1 MLRAHRLWAL
11 GAALVLLNLCPS
23 LVGAQLGIDS
33 QNASGELCE
42 CSPTCE
48 GDVGGSSGT
57 GCHGRIVP
65 REDCPCCKVCAQ
77 GVGSPCAPP
86 ALPCD
91 SQFGLVCS
99 AESICEAAQVCQSDN
114 DCPDDRFCLGT
125 ACVDPCPILTPCEGA
140 IQGGECSTKDHVAQ
154 CRCPEGTI
162 KNSAGTNCMPNNGTT
177 EGCQYEG
184 RLYAAGEVRYSGE
197 CQEQCRCGTD
207 GQFACGPVSCPIGL
221 FLTGQ
226 HSKEELCIE
235 LRNRPETDECCV
247 VVVCANNQTHP
258 SLLISPG
265 SHRLGPIS
273 GEEASSLRGN
283 SPPLSGRSVSQ
294 ERPKPITED
303 EYQRRLKDLEQELNK
318 DQSEKKPTG
327 SKLNSNHT
335 EIEKEHPTKVTESDD
350 SVQKDVL
357 PVDVADV
364 TEESQVETSTHLDDI
379 SEQATTVPSV
389 QLEDELV
396 TTMMPD
402 VQQDDEEAAT
412 ETPIPAVVVELNE
425 HGHEV
430 HKITVGEAIEVVT
443 QPIGGGVESTTLGA
457 EMEET
462 TTQPPTEEMT
472 TELTPVEDEVG
483 FVSAREGKMAP
494 EDTIL
499 TNEST
504 GVMKEKDD
512 VTGRSAAGG
521 LKVLAV
527 THNSSTLVLP
537 STKGGD
543 VYYKS
548 SDGTEW
554 QRVNVEAG
562 QDSFVLKG
570 LQPKTEYTLKWSGES
585 SGSAKMTIKT
595 EDGCIVENVS
605 YGVGQDWAIGC
616 DQRCSCRPGGKP
628 SCQPRCLFLPGAV
641 QDPLCTEVP
650 YPEDPECCVTYECKK
665 EDTNPVILD
674 DKRTPGQPKLL
685 VTGETHNSV
694 TLAWDDFRAKTHEG
708 GYVVEY
714 REEKEVG
721 SAGPETPW
729 MRKELPT
736 GQIPKHTVDNLK
748 PNTIYE
754 VRVSIYDET
763 DDSRP
768 GESTETLTVR
778 TQPGCLYNN
787 ESHVV
792 GEFFIGCEKRCMCLV
807 SGDVKCFERCSI
819 PYFRVNYFK
828 DDPLCREVPE
838 EGDECCVMVQ
848 CASGDSTVT
857 EVENGTSITN
867 MTNDNCSQTVCGAN
881 AVCVSHTMNV
891 DILNLSDNTPLV
903 FGRCQCLDGFISKP
917 SDPNSCIPD
926 PTRNIKEGVCT
937 FKSNTYQPGEV
948 FYNECE
954 YRCSCNNNTEI
965 ECEPRCEFT
974 HKNGSKVEPGCEYTP
989 DPEDSCCMLRVCN
1002 STSETAGDAGRSP
1015 SLISDGCT
1023 VDNVTYAKD
1032 EKFYKGCQTQCVCM
1046 GFGDVS
1052 CVPRCPPL
1060 KVLVSDTAKHCQT
1073 LPDPEDSCCSITVC
1087 DEETPDVMKANITE
1101 MEKEMI
1107 MMKERMKNT
1116 TEMEKE
1122 MLMKRMTELE
1132 REMLMENISQLDTV
1146 LRNMIEEKNVLIN
1159 SNISDSEKDMLK
1171 KNMLEIEM
1179 MMKDVVE
1186 MEKDITTRN
1195 LTDEE
1200 KETLKSKLT
1209 AMQRNLTDEL
1219 LSEGKNDIDEHTR
1232 LHLLGIEH
1240 SHDMDGKKNNTHT
1253 HDDGTTHSHHDGH
1266 LAHTHDEKN
1275 NTHTHE
1281 DGITHTHTGGHLPH
1295 THDEMNVTHTH
1306 EDGTTHTHPG
1316 GHLPHTH
1323 DEMNVTHTHE
1333 DGTTHTHPGGH
1344 LPHTHD
1350 DMNVTHTHEDGMT
1363 HSHPGG
1369 HLPHT
1374 HDDMNVTHT
1383 HEDGTTHTHPGGHL
1397 PHTHDDMNHTH
1408 IHPDLND
1415 VEGLHS
1421 HAHTHGNDT
1430 HSHDHMDGSHNETHH
1445 MHEDGTVHLHHNMP
1459 GQENET
1465 HHMHEDGEVHLHH
1478 NMPGWKND
1486 THHMHEDGEVHMHHN
1501 MPGGKNETH
1510 HMHEDGE
1517 VHLHHN
1523 MPGQENDTHHM
1534 HEDGEVHMHHNM
1546 PGGKNET
1553 HHMHEDG
1560 EVHLHHN
1567 MPGQEND
1574 THHMH
1579 EDGSVHMHHSMPGW
1593 KNETHHMHEDGAV
1606 HLHHNM
1612 PGQENDTHHMHEDG
1626 DVHMHHNMPGWEND
1640 THHMHEDGAVHM
1652 HHDMA
1657 GKDNETDH
1665 TSHVDEVHGRTAFG
1679 TLEKKNRAEDL
1690 GTFDLSILRV
1700 EPINSTSV
1708 VIRVGVSESVLSQI
1722 LINENQHLKVLY
1734 SPDSQTWMEKN
1745 VSVSDIKV
1753 ENMDEILL
1761 QVSDLEPSTPYQFR
1775 ISYRDHVSST
1785 SKARLLDASSD
1796 SGVEHGE
1803 TIQSGCVIGTKF
1815 IEEKECGRHCTCA
1828 EDGLAQCFPRCP
1840 VVNLPE
1846 QLSQNCTMILSPE
1859 DPCCHVPDCLLNL
1872 FMQGGNGTFE
1882 NLGMNNSDFGFI
1894 FNNATNDLGWAG
1906 EIDLRRMADGELE
1919 LHAIGSSSGN
1929 VSLDILNKEHS
1940 GSPTEEHIHLNTL
1953 IPENNDHSFVQ
1964 GMPMNSSVLPVEAS
1978 GLHNQSSETSTSGF
1992 NEAGPTLRTR
2002 TEVPHTSVTQ
2012 AEVHEETLMRSEHDE
2027 INLTHPPERDSQFP
2041 DVHVAEN
2048 HMVPQDHDN
2057 IDVSN
2062 SSSQFPRGPFILFG
2076 NVEALNDSAGV
2087 DISVSHNLTGIHDEN
2102 EVVAASHTPENM
2114 ESIAVN
2120 APGQINDG
2128 NSSLAIASTFD
2139 GESTHDASS
2148 QPNTQ
2153 GSYLPN
2159 VDEASFRES
2168 VEGDD
2173 SFYLPE
2179 DDENFHHW
2187 EHTSQHTHQES
2198 DPATPLGI
2206 PNDHGDTHL
2215 LNLPGETAHVLEN
2228 GNESHVTSVNENPSY
2243 IPSEREGSLFI
2254 PSGNE
2259 EPFYLPTTNGTPH
2272 YLPNTNE
2279 APNYP
2284 HTWTEQGQPLA
2295 HPNEGNPSYLSTSE
2309 TPTFSE
2315 GLPFASGIPPSSYN
2329 EADVSDH
2336 LKDNLQ
2342 AGIHIDHSEMCS
2354 YNGRYY
2360 KRGQEFYEGCSQS
2373 CICSSNLEVHCAEI
2387 ECPVT
2392 FGLQLYD
2399 PDCVEWDLDKDY
2411 IPTPPKCC
2419 PQVKCIQTS
2428 ACEYMG
2434 QKFTNF
2440 DSIPRELTGCS
2451 QKCSCTYGNVTCIDV
2466 CPPISDTPPSELNCA
2481 PEDAIRV
2488 TLPGETCC
2496 ETWQCAAQSVNGTP
2510 IEFPL
2515 PPESV
2520 HPQGFDNEVDLISRP
2535 HVNPLDAT
2543 TAQIMFVTPNH
2554 YQGLPGELL
2563 VRYTSD
2569 PARQPNPE
2577 DWTREIIVPAGST
2590 ISQSKWDYILND
2602 LKPSTQYAMQVML
2615 TIMGADPIMSPVFS
2629 YNSPRGASTP
2639 PTTTPLARLDIDAQ
2653 LYVSE
2658 ITKTS
2663 AKVSW
2668 RIFNQEE
2675 LKYIDGVQ
2683 LKYIAKGK
2691 LIPKFS
2697 QMFHRNN
2704 DQMDLRD
2711 LQPGTEYTVDLVFIT
2726 HKNQSTEVSNT
2737 NPYVFETLPEEDKY
2751 AFDIVITAGNVTSQT
2766 AEIFYSGVSELEE
2779 KLVHVYKAV
2788 YLREEGNI
2796 QSEIFKIPKAD
2807 EERKIFLNEL
2817 KPDVEYEVWLDAY
2830 LTNGRKKKSNV
2841 ITIKTK
2847 AGQLPKPERSEV
2859 DPALS
2864 DKQIHY
2870 SYYPALVA
2878 VAIIA
2883 AIACV
2888 GFLGLLVILLRKQNH
2903 AKAHINSSRNNAAY
2917 DNPSYKVGDNGYD
2930 MEMNGIKG
2938 SGNGATHMEDP

>member
-1 MLRAHRLWAL
+1 MSRAHRLWAL

-33 QNASGELCE
+33 QNASGEPCE
-42 CSPTCE
+42 CSPSCE

-77 GVGSPCAPP
+77 GFGSPCAPP

-91 SQFGLVCS
+91 SQFGIVCS
-99 AESICEAAQVCQSDN
+99 AESICEAALVCQSDN
-114 DCPDDRFCLGT
+114 DCPDDHFCLGT

-140 IQGGECSTKDHVAQ
+140 IQGGECFTKGHVAQ

-162 KNSAGTNCMPNNGTT
+162 KNSAGTNCIPNNGTT
-177 EGCQYEG
+177 EGCQFEG
-184 RLYAAGEVRYSGE
+184 RLYAVGEVRYNGD
-197 CQEQCRCGTD
+197 CQEQCRCGTG
-207 GQFACGPVSCPIGL
+207 GQFVCGPVSCPTGL

-226 HSKEELCIE
+226 HSKDELCIE

-247 VVVCANNQTHP
+247 VVVCANNSTHP

-273 GEEASSLRGN
+273 GEKDSPLHGN
-283 SPPLSGRSVSQ
+283 APPLSGRSVSQ
-294 ERPKPITED
+294 ERAKPITEE
-303 EYQRRLKDLEQELNK
+303 EYQKRLKDLEHELNK
-318 DQSEKKPTG
+318 DQSEKKATG

-335 EIEKEHPTKVTESDD
+335 EIEKEHPKVTESDD
-350 SVQKDVL
+350 SVQKGVL
-357 PVDVADV
+357 PEDEVTV
-364 TEESQVETSTHLDDI
+364 TEEPQVETSTHLNDI
-379 SEQATTVPSV
+379 SEQATTVLPDV
-389 QLEDELV
+389 EQEDELF

-425 HGHEV
+425 QGHEV

-443 QPIGGGVESTTLGA
+443 QPVGEVESTTLGA

-462 TTQPPTEEMT
+462 TTQPQTEEMT
-472 TELTPVEDEVG
+472 TELTPVEEEVG

-499 TNEST
+499 TNESSSGT
-504 GVMKEKDD
+504 MKEKDG
-512 VTGRSAAGG
+512 VTAGG

-554 QRVNVEAG
+554 QRASVEAG

-595 EDGCIVENVS
+595 EDGCIVESVS

-616 DQRCSCRPGGKP
+616 DQRCSCRPGGKT

-650 YPEDPECCVTYECKK
+650 YPEDPDCCVTYECKK
-665 EDTNPVILD
+665 EDANPVILD

-787 ESHVV
+787 ESYVA

-807 SGDVKCFERCSI
+807 SGDVKCFERCSV
-819 PYFRVNYFK
+819 PYFRVNSFK

-838 EGDECCVMVQ
+838 EGDECCVIVQ

-891 DILNLSDNTPLV
+891 DILNLSDDTPLV

-974 HKNGSKVEPGCEYTP
+974 HKNGSKVEPGCEYKP

-1002 STSETAGDAGRSP
+1002 STSESAGDAGRSP

-1052 CVPRCPPL
+1052 CFSRCPPL

-1132 REMLMENISQLDTV
+1132 REMLMENISQLETV
-1146 LRNMIEEKNVLIN
+1146 LRNMIEEKGVLIN
-1159 SNISDSEKDMLK
+1159 SNISDSEKEMLI

-1200 KETLKSKLT
+1200 KESLKSKLT

-1240 SHDMDGKKNNTHT
+1240 SHDIDEKKNNTHT
-1253 HDDGTTHSHHDGH
+1253 HDDGTTHGHHDGH
-1266 LAHTHDEKN
+1266 LPHTHDDKN

-1281 DGITHTHTGGHLPH
+1281 DGITHTHPDGHLPH

-1306 EDGTTHTHPG
+1306 EDGTTHTHSGGNLPHTHDETNVTHTHEDGITHTHPGGNLPHTHDDDETNVTHTHEDGTTHTHPGGNLPHTHDETNVTHTHEDGTTHTHPGGNLPHTHDDDEMNITHTHEDGTTHTHPGGHLSHTHDDTNVTHTHEDGITHTHPG

-1323 DEMNVTHTHE
+1323 DDMNITHTHE

-1350 DMNVTHTHEDGMT
+1350 DMNI
-1363 HSHPGG
+1363 
-1369 HLPHT
+1369 
-1374 HDDMNVTHT
+1374 THT
-1383 HEDGTTHTHPGGHL
+1383 HEDGTTHTHPSGHF

-1408 IHPDLND
+1408 THPDMND
-1415 VEGLHS
+1415 VDGLHS
-1421 HAHTHGNDT
+1421 HSHTHGDDS

-1445 MHEDGTVHLHHNMP
+1445 MHEDGAVHMHHNTP
-1459 GQENET
+1459 GWKNET
-1465 HHMHEDGEVHLHH
+1465 HHMREDGEVHTHHNMTGWENDTHHVHEDGEVHMHH
-1478 NMPGWKND
+1478 NMLGGKNE
-1486 THHMHEDGEVHMHHN
+1486 THHIHEDGEVHMHHN
-1501 MPGGKNETH
+1501 MPGW
-1510 HMHEDGE
+1510 
-1517 VHLHHN
+1517 
-1523 MPGQENDTHHM
+1523 ENDTHHM
-1534 HEDGEVHMHHNM
+1534 HEDGEVHVHHNTS
-1546 PGGKNET
+1546 GWENDT
-1553 HHMHEDG
+1553 HHVHEDG
-1560 EVHLHHN
+1560 EVH
-1567 MPGQEND
+1567 
-1574 THHMH
+1574 
-1579 EDGSVHMHHSMPGW
+1579 MHHTMPGW

-1612 PGQENDTHHMHEDG
+1612 PG
-1626 DVHMHHNMPGWEND
+1626 WEND
-1640 THHMHEDGAVHM
+1640 THHMHEDGEVHM
-1652 HHDMA
+1652 HHNMSGRENKTHHMHEDGEVHMHHNMPGWKNETHHMHEDGAVHLHHDTA
-1657 GKDNETDH
+1657 GEDNETDH

-1679 TLEKKNRAEDL
+1679 SLEKKNRAEDL

-1745 VSVSDIKV
+1745 ISVSDIKV

-1796 SGVEHGE
+1796 S
-1803 TIQSGCVIGTKF
+1803 
-1815 IEEKECGRHCTCA
+1815 
-1828 EDGLAQCFPRCP
+1828 D
-1840 VVNLPE
+1840 
-1846 QLSQNCTMILSPE
+1846 
-1859 DPCCHVPDCLLNL
+1859 
-1872 FMQGGNGTFE
+1872 
-1882 NLGMNNSDFGFI
+1882 DF
-1894 FNNATNDLGWAG
+1894 
-1906 EIDLRRMADGELE
+1906 
-1919 LHAIGSSSGN
+1919 
-1929 VSLDILNKEHS
+1929 
-1940 GSPTEEHIHLNTL
+1940 
-1953 IPENNDHSFVQ
+1953 
-1964 GMPMNSSVLPVEAS
+1964 
-1978 GLHNQSSETSTSGF
+1978 
-1992 NEAGPTLRTR
+1992 
-2002 TEVPHTSVTQ
+2002 
-2012 AEVHEETLMRSEHDE
+2012 
-2027 INLTHPPERDSQFP
+2027 
-2041 DVHVAEN
+2041 
-2048 HMVPQDHDN
+2048 
-2057 IDVSN
+2057 
-2062 SSSQFPRGPFILFG
+2062 
-2076 NVEALNDSAGV
+2076 
-2087 DISVSHNLTGIHDEN
+2087 
-2102 EVVAASHTPENM
+2102 
-2114 ESIAVN
+2114 
-2120 APGQINDG
+2120 
-2128 NSSLAIASTFD
+2128 
-2139 GESTHDASS
+2139 
-2148 QPNTQ
+2148 
-2153 GSYLPN
+2153 
-2159 VDEASFRES
+2159 
-2168 VEGDD
+2168 
-2173 SFYLPE
+2173 
-2179 DDENFHHW
+2179 
-2187 EHTSQHTHQES
+2187 
-2198 DPATPLGI
+2198 
-2206 PNDHGDTHL
+2206 
-2215 LNLPGETAHVLEN
+2215 
-2228 GNESHVTSVNENPSY
+2228 
-2243 IPSEREGSLFI
+2243 
-2254 PSGNE
+2254 
-2259 EPFYLPTTNGTPH
+2259 
-2272 YLPNTNE
+2272 
-2279 APNYP
+2279 
-2284 HTWTEQGQPLA
+2284 
-2295 HPNEGNPSYLSTSE
+2295 
-2309 TPTFSE
+2309 
-2315 GLPFASGIPPSSYN
+2315 
-2329 EADVSDH
+2329 
-2336 LKDNLQ
+2336 Q

-2373 CICSSNLEVHCAEI
+2373 CICSSNLEVHCAAI

-2411 IPTPPKCC
+2411 TPTPPMCC

-2440 DSIPRELTGCS
+2440 DTIPRELTGCS
-2451 QKCSCTYGNVTCIDV
+2451 QKCSCTYGNVTCIDE

-2520 HPQGFDNEVDLISRP
+2520 HPQGFDNEVDLIPRP
-2535 HVNPLDAT
+2535 HVTSLDAT
-2543 TAQIMFVTPNH
+2543 TAQVMFATPNH

-2577 DWTREIIVPAGST
+2577 DWAREIIVPAGST

-2629 YNSPRGASTP
+2629 YNSPGGASTP

-2737 NPYVFETLPEEDKY
+2737 KPYVFETLPEEDKY

-2796 QSEIFKIPKAD
+2796 QSEAFKIPKAD
-2807 EERKIFLNEL
+2807 EERKIFLSEL

-2917 DNPSYKVGDNGYD
+2917 DNPSYKGYD

>member
-177 EGCQYEG
+177 E
-184 RLYAAGEVRYSGE
+184 
-197 CQEQCRCGTD
+197 
-207 GQFACGPVSCPIGL
+207 
-221 FLTGQ
+221 
-226 HSKEELCIE
+226 
-235 LRNRPETDECCV
+235 
-247 VVVCANNQTHP
+247 
-258 SLLISPG
+258 
-265 SHRLGPIS
+265 
-273 GEEASSLRGN
+273 
-283 SPPLSGRSVSQ
+283 
-294 ERPKPITED
+294 
-303 EYQRRLKDLEQELNK
+303 
-318 DQSEKKPTG
+318 
-327 SKLNSNHT
+327 
-335 EIEKEHPTKVTESDD
+335 
-350 SVQKDVL
+350 
-357 PVDVADV
+357 
-364 TEESQVETSTHLDDI
+364 
-379 SEQATTVPSV
+379 
-389 QLEDELV
+389 
-396 TTMMPD
+396 
-402 VQQDDEEAAT
+402 
-412 ETPIPAVVVELNE
+412 
-425 HGHEV
+425 
-430 HKITVGEAIEVVT
+430 
-443 QPIGGGVESTTLGA
+443 
-457 EMEET
+457 
-462 TTQPPTEEMT
+462 
-472 TELTPVEDEVG
+472 
-483 FVSAREGKMAP
+483 

>member
-1796 SGVEHGE
+1796 S
-1803 TIQSGCVIGTKF
+1803 
-1815 IEEKECGRHCTCA
+1815 
-1828 EDGLAQCFPRCP
+1828 
-1840 VVNLPE
+1840 
-1846 QLSQNCTMILSPE
+1846 
-1859 DPCCHVPDCLLNL
+1859 
-1872 FMQGGNGTFE
+1872 
-1882 NLGMNNSDFGFI
+1882 
-1894 FNNATNDLGWAG
+1894 
-1906 EIDLRRMADGELE
+1906 
-1919 LHAIGSSSGN
+1919 
-1929 VSLDILNKEHS
+1929 
-1940 GSPTEEHIHLNTL
+1940 
-1953 IPENNDHSFVQ
+1953 
-1964 GMPMNSSVLPVEAS
+1964 
-1978 GLHNQSSETSTSGF
+1978 
-1992 NEAGPTLRTR
+1992 
-2002 TEVPHTSVTQ
+2002 
-2012 AEVHEETLMRSEHDE
+2012 
-2027 INLTHPPERDSQFP
+2027 
-2041 DVHVAEN
+2041 
-2048 HMVPQDHDN
+2048 
-2057 IDVSN
+2057 
-2062 SSSQFPRGPFILFG
+2062 
-2076 NVEALNDSAGV
+2076 
-2087 DISVSHNLTGIHDEN
+2087 
-2102 EVVAASHTPENM
+2102 
-2114 ESIAVN
+2114 
-2120 APGQINDG
+2120 
-2128 NSSLAIASTFD
+2128 
-2139 GESTHDASS
+2139 
-2148 QPNTQ
+2148 
-2153 GSYLPN
+2153 
-2159 VDEASFRES
+2159 
-2168 VEGDD
+2168 
-2173 SFYLPE
+2173 
-2179 DDENFHHW
+2179 
-2187 EHTSQHTHQES
+2187 
-2198 DPATPLGI
+2198 
-2206 PNDHGDTHL
+2206 
-2215 LNLPGETAHVLEN
+2215 
-2228 GNESHVTSVNENPSY
+2228 
-2243 IPSEREGSLFI
+2243 
-2254 PSGNE
+2254 
-2259 EPFYLPTTNGTPH
+2259 
-2272 YLPNTNE
+2272 
-2279 APNYP
+2279 
-2284 HTWTEQGQPLA
+2284 
-2295 HPNEGNPSYLSTSE
+2295 
-2309 TPTFSE
+2309 
-2315 GLPFASGIPPSSYN
+2315 
-2329 EADVSDH
+2329 
-2336 LKDNLQ
+2336 DNLQ